1 LSNHRDRLVAIVDD
15 DLDITELF
23 HDALKPI
30 SRIVV
35 FKFTDPVI
43 ALEHIT
49 LTLNIDKYVLII
61 SDLRMPNV
69 NGLEL
74 LNKVKKINPN
84 IRTVLMTAFEIT
96 DKLFMQ
102 YAREQI
108 INSFLQKPIL
118 IKDLVEEAD
127 KQLHIHEVQLI

>member
-23 HDALKPI
+23 HDALKLI
-30 SRIVV
+30 SGIVV

-43 ALEHIT
+43 ALEHI
-49 LTLNIDKYVLII
+49 TLNIDKYVLII

-74 LNKVKKINPN
+74 LNKVKK
-84 IRTVLMTAFEIT
+84 
-96 DKLFMQ
+96 
-102 YAREQI
+102 
-108 INSFLQKPIL
+108 SIL
-118 IKDLVEEAD
+118 I
-127 KQLHIHEVQLI
+127 

>member
-1 LSNHRDRLVAIVDD
+1 MSNHRDRLVAIVDD

-30 SRIVV
+30 SGIVV

-49 LTLNIDKYVLII
+49 LNIDKYVLII
-61 SDLRMPNV
+61 SDLRMPNL

-108 INSFLQKPIL
+108 INSFLQKPIQ

>member
-1 LSNHRDRLVAIVDD
+1 
-15 DLDITELF
+15 
-23 HDALKPI
+23 
-30 SRIVV
+30 
-35 FKFTDPVI
+35 
-43 ALEHIT
+43 
-49 LTLNIDKYVLII
+49 
-61 SDLRMPNV
+61 
-69 NGLEL
+69 LEL

>member
-1 LSNHRDRLVAIVDD
+1 MSNHRDRLVAIVDD

-30 SRIVV
+30 SGIVV

-43 ALEHIT
+43 ALEHI
-49 LTLNIDKYVLII
+49 TLNIDKYVLII

-74 LNKVKKINPN
+74 LNKVKKN
-84 IRTVLMTAFEIT
+84 
-96 DKLFMQ
+96 Q
-102 YAREQI
+102 
-108 INSFLQKPIL
+108 S
-118 IKDLVEEAD
+118 
-127 KQLHIHEVQLI
+127 